1 MHTYACAHTQTHS
14 HTYMDMY
21 GHTQSILIFIEHIHA
36 DTHAHTPITNA
47 YTIHIHANTHIKS
60 EEIVQSSESV

>member
-14 HTYMDMY
+14 HTHMDMY

-36 DTHAHTPITNA
+36 DTHAYTPI
-47 YTIHIHANTHIKS
+47 YTQMHTRYTYMQTHTLNLKK
-60 EEIVQSSESV
+60 